1 MSQAARLYADMQYFD
16 TLDSEQKTLSIRLV
30 AALIMFF
37 IALSLNLSRI
47 VLFLSFFIPY
57 TLIGYD
63 VLFYAVKNILHGQ
76 WLDERFLMSI
86 ASIGAFALKDYA
98 EAFAVMFFYQLGELF
113 QTIAVGKSR
122 KSIEELL
129 SLAPE
134 TATRLING
142 TEETISPE
150 EILIG
155 DTIVVK
161 PGERVPIDGKIIK
174 GSTSLNTS
182 DITGESAPVDVA
194 EGDMIY
200 SGSINI
206 SGSILL
212 LAESEYE
219 NSTIAK
225 IMDLIENSAGK
236 KSKSEKFITRF
247 ARYYTP
253 FVVVSAILLST
264 IPPLVLNE
272 AFLKWFERAL
282 VFLVASC
289 PCALLISIPL
299 SFVRGLGT
307 ASKHGILMKGA
318 SELEKLSEVDTFIFD
333 KTGTLTEGSFT
344 VSDVHSDNVDKDS
357 ILEISAI
364 AESQSTHPIAASLKE
379 AYLKE
384 PDISRLGGVTEH
396 AGKGIQATVDN
407 KEYFIGNTALM
418 ELVNA
423 DYKECSFPDTIVH
436 MSKGNDYMG
445 HIVIS
450 DQIKSKAKN
459 SINKLKGQKIE
470 RIIML
475 SGDRKPVVDATSKT
489 VGIDES
495 YAELLP
501 TDKVEITER
510 IMHDGNKVAFV
521 GDGINDAPVLTVADV
536 GIAMGA
542 LGSDVAIE
550 AADIVLMDD
559 NLLKLP
565 LALSIA
571 RKTMRIVKQNT
582 AISLAFKAAVLI
594 LSAFGQVEMW
604 LAVFADVGVMIL
616 AVLNSL
622 RTGHMKTNTQ

>member
-1 MSQAARLYADMQYFD
+1 MRYLS
-16 TLDSEQKTLSIRLV
+16 TLDSEQKTLSIRLII
-30 AALIMFF
+30 ALIMFF
-37 IALSLNLSRI
+37 IALSLNFNDA

-57 TLIGYD
+57 LLVGYD
-63 VLFYAVKNILHGQ
+63 VLFYAFQNILHGQ
-76 WLDERFLMSI
+76 WLDKRFLMSI

-113 QTIAVGKSR
+113 QSIAIGKSR

-142 TEETISPE
+142 AE
-150 EILIG
+150 EIIKPEDIHVG
-155 DTIVVK
+155 DTIIVK
-161 PGERVPIDGKIIK
+161 PGERVPIDGIVIK

-182 DITGESAPVDVA
+182 DITGESAPKDVA
-194 EGDMIY
+194 KGDIVY
-200 SGSINI
+200 SGSINL

-212 LAESEYE
+212 KAQSEYE

-225 IMDLIENSAGK
+225 IMNLIENSAGK
-236 KSKSEKFITRF
+236 KSKSEKYITRF

-299 SFVRGLGT
+299 SFVKGLGT

-318 SELEKLSEVDTFIFD
+318 SELEKLSEIDTFIFD

-379 AYLKE
+379 AYSKE
-384 PDISRLGGVTEH
+384 PDISRLGGIAEH

-407 KEYFIGNTALM
+407 NEYFIGNTALM

-450 DQIKSKAKN
+450 DRIKYKA
-459 SINKLKGQKIE
+459 SSTINKLKEKKIK

-475 SGDRKPVVDATSKT
+475 SGDRKPVVDATSKAI
-489 VGIDES
+489 GIDEY

-510 IMHDGNKVAFV
+510 IMQDGNKVAFV
-521 GDGINDAPVLTVADV
+521 GDGINDAPVLTRADV
-536 GIAMGA
+536 GIAMGT
-542 LGSDVAIE
+542 LGSDIAIE

-565 LALSIA
+565 LALDIT
-571 RKTMRIVKQNT
+571 RKTMSIVKQNT
-582 AISLAFKAAVLI
+582 AFSLVFKALVL
-594 LSAFGQVEMW
+594 LLGAFGQVEMW

-622 RTGHMKTNTQ
+622 RTGNIKTPIQ

>member
-1 MSQAARLYADMQYFD
+1 MRYLNQ
-16 TLDSEQKTLSIRLV
+16 LDSEQKKLTIRLV
-30 AALIMFF
+30 VALIMFF
-37 IALSLNLSRI
+37 MALSLNYSGAL
-47 VLFLSFFIPY
+47 LFLSFFIPY
-57 TLIGYD
+57 LLVGHD
-63 VLFYAVKNILHGQ
+63 VLYYAVKNILHGQ

-86 ASIGAFALKDYA
+86 ASIGAFALRDYA

-113 QTIAVGKSR
+113 QSIAVGKSR

-134 TATRLING
+134 TATRLVNG
-142 TEETISPE
+142 AE
-150 EILIG
+150 EIIKPEDIHVG

-161 PGERVPIDGKIIK
+161 PGERIPIDGIVIK

-182 DITGESAPVDVA
+182 DITGESAPKDVA
-194 EGDMIY
+194 KGDIVY
-200 SGSINI
+200 SGSINL

-212 LAESEYE
+212 KAQSEYE

-225 IMDLIENSAGK
+225 IMNLIENSAGK
-236 KSKSEKFITRF
+236 KSKSEKYITRF

-299 SFVRGLGT
+299 SFVKGLGT

-318 SELEKLSEVDTFIFD
+318 SELEKLSEIDTFIFD

-379 AYLKE
+379 AYSKE
-384 PDISRLGGVTEH
+384 ADISRLGGITEH
-396 AGKGIQATVDN
+396 SGKGIQATVDN
-407 KEYFIGNTALM
+407 NEYYIGNAALM

-436 MSKGNDYMG
+436 ISKGNDYMG

-450 DQIKSKAKN
+450 DRIKSMA
-459 SINKLKGQKIE
+459 SSAINKLKEQKIK

-475 SGDRKPVVDATSKT
+475 SGDRKPVVDATSKAID
-489 VGIDES
+489 IDEY

-510 IMHDGNKVAFV
+510 IMQDGNKVAFV
-521 GDGINDAPVLTVADV
+521 GDGINDAPVLTRADV

-542 LGSDVAIE
+542 LGSDVTIE

-565 LALSIA
+565 LALDIT
-571 RKTMRIVKQNT
+571 RKTMSIVKQNT
-582 AISLAFKAAVLI
+582 AFSLAFKALVLI
-594 LSAFGQVEMW
+594 LGAFGQVEMW

-622 RTGHMKTNTQ
+622 RTGNIKTPIQ

>member
-1 MSQAARLYADMQYFD
+1 MMCFSML
-16 TLDSEQKTLSIRLV
+16 LKTFFLV
-30 AALIMFF
+30 
-37 IALSLNLSRI
+37 S
-47 VLFLSFFIPY
+47 
-57 TLIGYD
+57 G
-63 VLFYAVKNILHGQ
+63 
-76 WLDERFLMSI
+76 DERFLMGI
-86 ASIGAFALKDYA
+86 ASIGTLHKDYA

-219 NSTIAK
+219 NSTIAN

-282 VFLVASC
+282 VFLW
-289 PCALLISIPL
+289 
-299 SFVRGLGT
+299 
-307 ASKHGILMKGA
+307 
-318 SELEKLSEVDTFIFD
+318 
-333 KTGTLTEGSFT
+333 
-344 VSDVHSDNVDKDS
+344 
-357 ILEISAI
+357 
-364 AESQSTHPIAASLKE
+364 HPASLC
-379 AYLKE
+379 L
-384 PDISRLGGVTEH
+384 
-396 AGKGIQATVDN
+396 
-407 KEYFIGNTALM
+407 
-418 ELVNA
+418 
-423 DYKECSFPDTIVH
+423 
-436 MSKGNDYMG
+436 
-445 HIVIS
+445 
-450 DQIKSKAKN
+450 
-459 SINKLKGQKIE
+459 
-470 RIIML
+470 
-475 SGDRKPVVDATSKT
+475 
-489 VGIDES
+489 
-495 YAELLP
+495 
-501 TDKVEITER
+501 
-510 IMHDGNKVAFV
+510 
-521 GDGINDAPVLTVADV
+521 
-536 GIAMGA
+536 
-542 LGSDVAIE
+542 
-550 AADIVLMDD
+550 
-559 NLLKLP
+559 
-565 LALSIA
+565 
-571 RKTMRIVKQNT
+571 
-582 AISLAFKAAVLI
+582 
-594 LSAFGQVEMW
+594 
-604 LAVFADVGVMIL
+604 
-616 AVLNSL
+616 
-622 RTGHMKTNTQ
+622 